1 MSQSAYKLIHVS
13 RSAYSNGLL
22 CSGGGCPAIYS
33 GIAGSFVVVG
43 RKLSAAEKVG
53 LAIDPAEDALEV
65 PGDLL
70 RDAAPKLNG

>member
-33 GIAGSFVVVG
+33 GI
-43 RKLSAAEKVG
+43 EKVG